1 MNKEYIQAGNNFIV
15 STDKGLKKTQR
26 LDNMTQILE
35 TENNIEEIENLKK
48 LNDNDELYDI
58 SKILNRIQKKFLK
71 IFSIIAISI
80 TSIVGVTTLILSNI
94 DLAILFSLVSLSS
107 FILVAN
113 IVSTINLPKHYKLI
127 KNITDSADELLDSEL
142 EKQKQKDK
150 ILHVDSKVLAD
161 NDLGILGETIK
172 IENTKLI
179 DNLKRKLELIKDYQL
194 MQKNL
199 MKFSDDYLLLSL
211 KLKDMGYSEND
222 INFIYSLMKQDVEQK
237 EKAKTLKLEKK

>member
-80 TSIVGVTTLILSNI
+80 TSIVGVTTLILRNI

-127 KNITDSADELLDSEL
+127 KNITDSADELLDIEL

-150 ILHVDSKVLAD
+150 ILHIDSKVLAD